1 MQFFNL
7 WVRGAQAFDA
17 AKYALQKQTH
27 ERRQT
32 LESSELCFIIFC
44 YFGRPSSNGIGTGGV
59 NLAGFS

>member
-32 LESSELCFIIFC
+32 VESSELCFIIFVILGDPHRTVL
-44 YFGRPSSNGIGTGGV
+44 GRV
-59 NLAGFS
+59 A